1 MKGTV
6 LEQIVNDKRISL
18 VARKKQEPL
27 LSFADNLPLSDRD
40 FYQALRSAETAF
52 ILECKKASPSKGLIR
67 QDFNLSEIA
76 AAYAPYATAV
86 SVLTD
91 EKYFQGQHDYLRQVR

>member
-40 FYQALRSAETAF
+40 FYQALRDADTAF
-52 ILECKKASPSKGLIR
+52 ILECKKG
-67 QDFNLSEIA
+67 
-76 AAYAPYATAV
+76 V
-86 SVLTD
+86 SV
-91 EKYFQGQHDYLRQVR
+91 ERAYPSGF

>member
-40 FYQALRSAETAF
+40 FIRLCAARKLRLFWSAKS
-52 ILECKKASPSKGLIR
+52 LRRKGL
-67 QDFNLSEIA
+67 
-76 AAYAPYATAV
+76 
-86 SVLTD
+86 SVRILISV
-91 EKYFQGQHDYLRQVR
+91 KSPQPMRRMPQQSLY

>member
-52 ILECKKASPSKGLIR
+52 ILSAKSLSVERAYPSG
-67 QDFNLSEIA
+67 F
-76 AAYAPYATAV
+76 
-86 SVLTD
+86 
-91 EKYFQGQHDYLRQVR
+91 